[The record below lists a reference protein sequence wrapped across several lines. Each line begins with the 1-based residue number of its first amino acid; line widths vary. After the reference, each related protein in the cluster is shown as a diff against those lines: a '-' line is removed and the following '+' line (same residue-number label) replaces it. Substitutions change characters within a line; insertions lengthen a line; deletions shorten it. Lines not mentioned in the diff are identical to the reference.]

1 MQFLKIGAVEQKV
14 GLKKSEIYKRISR
27 GDFPEPIHLGRK
39 SSVWVD
45 EEVEAWMARKVAEA
59 LSASSR
65 KPSAPATPPRSRPP
79 KAAKK

>member
-1 MQFLKIGAVEQKV
+1 MQFLKIGAVEAMI

-45 EEVEAWMARKVAEA
+45 EEVEAWMAKQVAA
-59 LSASSR
+59 RGAGGAGR
-65 KPSAPATPPRSRPP
+65 AGAGDG
-79 KAAKK
+79 A

>member
-39 SSVWVD
+39 
-45 EEVEAWMARKVAEA
+45 
-59 LSASSR
+59 
-65 KPSAPATPPRSRPP
+65 
-79 KAAKK
+79 